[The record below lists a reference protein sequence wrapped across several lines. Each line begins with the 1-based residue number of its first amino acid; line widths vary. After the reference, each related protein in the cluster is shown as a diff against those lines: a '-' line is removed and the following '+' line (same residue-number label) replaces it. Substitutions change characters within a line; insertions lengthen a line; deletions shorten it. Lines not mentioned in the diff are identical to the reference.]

1 METVSLDVDR
11 FFDMMY
17 MINCSELPDDQFT
30 KVVISNL
37 ETSTHLRK
45 T

>member
-1 METVSLDVDR
+1 MFDR

-17 MINCSELPDDQFT
+17 MINCSELPGVQFT
-30 KVVISNL
+30 KVVKSNL
-37 ETSTHLRK
+37 ETSTHFRK